1 MTPVLPATVRGR
13 WVAWATSAAPGG
25 LPRWVRVVDVVT
37 LVLACA
43 AFSVDWFG
51 PYRVRGFFSMASSL
65 DAWVAA
71 GMLLVGRHVLVTAR
85 PLPVRLGAACRR
97 GLRSEAVRVFVL
109 TRVPPLV
116 VGYLAVSAFGF
127 PAGLPYRLGDSP
139 LGNLLA
145 RWDSGW

>member
-1 MTPVLPATVRGR
+1 
-13 WVAWATSAAPGG
+13 
-25 LPRWVRVVDVVT
+25 VRVVDLVT
-37 LVLACA
+37 MVLACA

-71 GMLLVGRHVLVTAR
+71 GVLLVGRHVLVSAR
-85 PLPVRLGAACRR
+85 PLPMRLVAAIRR
-97 GLRSEAVRVFVL
+97 GLGSEAGRVFLL

-116 VGYLAVSAFGF
+116 VAYLAVSSFGF
-127 PAGLPYRLGDSP
+127 PAELPFRFGESP

-145 RWDSGW
+145 RWDSG